1 MAQPDRERMW
11 PNVTVGDL
19 QNMLS
24 AWVSKRGE
32 RDLAVLVKEFSS
44 HADLHM
50 RCWFSHACP
59 PYGSSIWVLHACP
72 PCWFSHA
79 CPPSLF
85 QRLSLRTPGAL
96 RIFRRSCSG
105 RSPGRLAP
113 PRRALQTTA
122 TSRPSWS
129 ARLLGA
135 SHALARERAVVATVP
150 EPCARVVIR

>member
-1 MAQPDRERMW
+1 MAQQPDRERIW

-19 QNMLS
+19 QNMLN
-24 AWVSKRGE
+24 AWVGMRGQ

-50 RCWFSHACP
+50 RCWSSHCV
-59 PYGSSIWVLHACP
+59 SSIWVVMCP
-72 PCWFSHA
+72 Y
-79 CPPSLF
+79 LF

-96 RIFRRSCSG
+96 RIPRRSCSG

-113 PRRALQTTA
+113 PRRPLQTTA

-135 SHALARERAVVATVP
+135 SHALARERAVVAAIP